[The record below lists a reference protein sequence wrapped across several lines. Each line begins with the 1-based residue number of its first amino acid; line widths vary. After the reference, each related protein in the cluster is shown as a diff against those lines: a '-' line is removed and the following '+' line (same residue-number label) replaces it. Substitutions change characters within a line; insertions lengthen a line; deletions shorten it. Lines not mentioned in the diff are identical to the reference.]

1 MISSQSIKDQSG
13 DQSVKEEDIRRYQV
27 HYECTSNKKILAV
40 GNETQIGAYF
50 FLASGVPR
58 FGSSSAIA
66 TLAREHAAAA
76 AAANTRS
83 LLFVLLS
90 WSGRSLDSENLMALA
105 ITTPRRALVDG
116 CFNTVVAAEL
126 LRNEAVMV
134 MEAISGSLSPP
145 PLFLPYDGLLSL
157 TCNVWTEENCNV

>member
-1 MISSQSIKDQSG
+1 MRQ
-13 DQSVKEEDIRRYQV
+13 
-27 HYECTSNKKILAV
+27 ILAV

-58 FGSSSAIA
+58 FGSWSAIA

-116 CFNTVVAAEL
+116 CFDIVVAAEL

-134 MEAISGSLSPP
+134 MEAIAGSMSPL
-145 PLFLPYDGLLSL
+145 PLFLPYDGLPNL
-157 TCNVWTEENCNV
+157 TCNVWTEENFNV